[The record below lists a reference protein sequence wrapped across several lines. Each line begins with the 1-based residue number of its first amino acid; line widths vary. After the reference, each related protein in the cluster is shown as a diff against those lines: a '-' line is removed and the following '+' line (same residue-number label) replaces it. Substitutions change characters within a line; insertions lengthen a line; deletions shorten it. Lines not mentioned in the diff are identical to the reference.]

1 MASINIS
8 GYTFSTT
15 SVPTTPA
22 LKVESGTG
30 TYYVNLT
37 TGQRPAALS
46 YQKVFTISTTNYSF
60 LRAFVT
66 SNSLTGYSGVSNNS
80 TLTTGYSGVS
90 NNSTVTTGYAG
101 VSNNSTVTTG
111 YSGVSKTHSVDSI
124 TRQVFMMSPGVST
137 YSYDTRFIS
146 DVVYEYTDTTKKL
159 IDPDIE
165 YRKDIYAPYFTSYTS
180 FVYIPDGYNTMQF
193 LNNGFGGY
201 NYVIGTNAGH
211 TYSTSPGAFHAGP
224 IGAFSGDFHIYDYI
238 PRNIFYT
245 IRYNLTDAN
254 PTVMALGWVYTGG
267 TISLRSSGYRPF
279 TPYAGF
285 TYGEG
290 KINVYA
296 RSGASSGFSN
306 CYYAGNTSLHTITI
320 TSSGLIVSGTLNS
333 SSTAVGNL
341 SNTTALTN
349 TATRYSSSVA
359 VGNLSNTTALTNTA
373 TRYSSST
380 AKAYLSSITNLTVTA
395 TRYSSSTTVGNL
407 SSTTELRTITRL

>member
-46 YQKVFTISTTNYSF
+46 YQKVFTVSTTNYSF
-60 LRAFVT
+60 LRPFVT
-66 SNSLTGYSGVSNNS
+66 SDSLMGYSGVSNNS
-80 TLTTGYSGVS
+80 TITTGYSGVS

-101 VSNNSTVTTG
+101 VSKTQST
-111 YSGVSKTHSVDSI
+111 DNR
-124 TRQVFMMSPGVST
+124 TRQVFMMVEGLST

-146 DVVYEYTDTTKKL
+146 AAKFVHSDSEL
-159 IDPDIE
+159 INPDIE
-165 YRKDIYAPYFTSYTS
+165 YSKPNGATYSTSYAST
-180 FVYIPDGYNTMQF
+180 VYIPDGYGRMRFT
-193 LNNGFGGY
+193 NNGFGGFSY
-201 NYVIGTNAGH
+201 AIGTNVGH
-211 TYSTSPGAFHAGP
+211 TYRTSPYTAYGGP
-224 IGAFSGDFHIYDYI
+224 IGAFSGDFKIYSYAR
-238 PRNIFYT
+238 RNIFYT
-245 IRYNLTDAN
+245 IHYKLADTRSA
-254 PTVMALGWVYTGG
+254 VMALGWVYAS
-267 TISLRSSGYRPF
+267 TIPLRSSGYRPY
-279 TPYAGF
+279 TPRAGY
-285 TYGEG
+285 TDTDG

-296 RSGASSGFSN
+296 KTGGSSAFYNGYYNGHSGLYN
-306 CYYAGNTSLHTITI
+306 IVI

-341 SNTTALTN
+341 SRTTALT
-349 TATRYSSSVA
+349 R
-359 VGNLSNTTALTNTA
+359 TA

-380 AKAYLSSITNLTVTA
+380 TKGYLSNITDLTRTA